1 MLREGYKHGFPPSAW
16 EAAKE
21 EARQAMIEVARR
33 RGVIAYSDLVGKI
46 TSIHLEAHDPRLFH
60 LLGEVSTEE
69 DAAKRGML
77 TVVVVHKSGDYMPG
91 PGYFELA
98 EELGRDTSDPDA
110 CWISELKRVHKTWAR

>member
-16 EAAKE
+16 EAGKE

-33 RGVIAYSDLVGKI
+33 SGVIAYSDLVGKI
-46 TSIHLEAHDPRLFH
+46 TSIYLEAHDPRLFH

-69 DAAKRGML
+69 DAAGRGML
-77 TVVVVHKSGDYMPG
+77 TVVVVHKTGDYMPG

-98 EELGRDTSDPDA
+98 QELGRDTDDLDA
-110 CWISELKRVHKTWAR
+110 CWITELKRVHKTWAR